1 MIFNNVVTLYNHY
14 IHNDSDVWKRT
25 VLAGVQWT
33 EKNIKAIGTDGKL
46 SVVPEITITIPER
59 AGYIE
64 SASFEGSGFTFG
76 LDNLDVVTLGIC
88 EKEITDEFSITD
100 LRRERPN
107 TATIYA
113 VADNTKAQRLKHWQ
127 VNAK

>member
-1 MIFNNVVTLYNHY
+1 MIFKNVVTLYNHY
-14 IHNDSDVWKRT
+14 IKDGSDAWKRT

-33 EKNIKAIGTDGKL
+33 EKYIKAIGTDGKL

-64 SASFEGSGFTFG
+64 PALFEGSGFTFG
-76 LDNLDVVTLGIC
+76 LDNLDIVTLGIC
-88 EKEITDEFSITD
+88 EKEINDEYSITD
-100 LRRERPN
+100 LRRDRPN

-113 VADNTKAQRLKHWQ
+113 AADNTMAARLKHWQ